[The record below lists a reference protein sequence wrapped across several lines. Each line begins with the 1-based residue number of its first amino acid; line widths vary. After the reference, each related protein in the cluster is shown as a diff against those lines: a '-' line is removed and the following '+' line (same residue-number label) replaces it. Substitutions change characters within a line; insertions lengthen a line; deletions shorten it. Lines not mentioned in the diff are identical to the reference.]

1 MMKHFFY
8 PSAIAVFGVGSGS
21 SNLAKNII
29 HNCMEMGYA
38 GNIFPVGK
46 NPGVVFGKKIIT
58 DTEDLPEGI
67 DLAVILVP
75 SHLVGKYLDVCG
87 NKGIRH
93 AIVSTGG
100 YREFKDTDNHE
111 EDTLL
116 ETAKRNGIK
125 FIGPNCIGII
135 NTGSGL
141 CTPFNPINTKNFG
154 FLPYQVVGRDGYQ
167 GFDGKLFPE

>member
-1 MMKHFFY
+1 MKHFFY

-29 HNCMEMGYA
+29 HNCLEMGYA
-38 GNIFPVGK
+38 GDIFPVGK
-46 NPGVVFGKKIIT
+46 NSGVVFGKN
-58 DTEDLPEGI
+58 

-87 NKGIRH
+87 SKGIRH
-93 AIVSTGG
+93 AVISTGG
-100 YREFKDTDNHE
+100 YREFNDTDNSAE
-111 EDTLL
+111 AILL
-116 ETAKRNGIK
+116 ATAKRHGIR

-141 CTPFNPINTKNFG
+141 CTPFNVIRDLIPSN
-154 FLPYQVVGRDGYQ
+154 LQV
-167 GFDGKLFPE
+167 FFPSQF